1 MAYEQ
6 EHMLLQML
14 GRTHPQVRAITQH
27 RRWDQS
33 PHAEDFA
40 VLTTY
45 PQLRGVDHRALHGF
59 LIDLVQRT
67 EVIATDQIKGFA
79 SGNGLNMQAHP
90 RPLPPSSPTVVL
102 EITPR
107 MVAGSG

>member
-1 MAYEQ
+1 
-6 EHMLLQML
+6 MLFEML
-14 GRTHPQVRAITQH
+14 GRTHPQIGAVAQH

-40 VLTTY
+40 VLAAN

-67 EVIATDQIKGFA
+67 EVVATDQIEGFA
-79 SGNGLNMQAHP
+79 SGHGLNVQAHP

-102 EITPR
+102 EMTPST
-107 MVAGSG
+107 VAGSGSDCWMQY